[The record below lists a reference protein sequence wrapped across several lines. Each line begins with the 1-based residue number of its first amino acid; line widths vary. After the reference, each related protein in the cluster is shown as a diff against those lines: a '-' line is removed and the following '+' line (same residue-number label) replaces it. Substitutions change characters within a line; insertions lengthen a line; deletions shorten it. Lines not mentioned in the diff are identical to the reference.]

1 MYQCVPC
8 VACTP
13 PAPYFYPALLR
24 TPTLHSSP
32 FTPIILSLLICFLLF
47 LVNVPCGRCPTVYP
61 FCIPHPPPSSILTFH
76 SPQTSI
82 LPLHSL
88 NLLYYHYIPSIFYTT
103 TTFPQSSILP
113 LHSVSLILR
122 FYPSISPSKIRCPAD
137 YPLVA

>member
-13 PAPYFYPALLR
+13 PPLTPTPALLPPYSYPALL
-24 TPTLHSSP
+24 PC
-32 FTPIILSLLICFLLF
+32 TPIILSLLICFLLF

-61 FCIPHPPPSSILTFH
+61 FCIPHPLILLFYHSIL
-76 SPQTSI
+76 
-82 LPLHSL
+82 L

-103 TTFPQSSILP
+103 TTFPQSPILP
-113 LHSVSLILR
+113 LHSVSLILL